1 MNRSLETKRYDALL
15 EAIAGIQLSQDVVIE
30 SVVTEVA
37 TPPDRV
43 VRWGIWSLVVIEAA
57 RFIFALY
64 QEYFI

>member
-15 EAIAGIQLSQDVVIE
+15 EAIAGIQLSQDVVA
-30 SVVTEVA
+30 EVDL
-37 TPPDRV
+37 TVPPDRV